1 MFINMQSKKHLI
13 KGLFTLLLMLFTTSL
28 AIAQGP
34 GGVIDPNPDV
44 PLEGGDILLLAMGAG
59 YVIIKLWQYQHKK
72 KSQQQDIQ

>member
-1 MFINMQSKKHLI
+1 MQCKKRLI
-13 KGLFTLLLMLFTTSL
+13 KGLFALLLTLFATSL

-59 YVIIKLWQYQHKK
+59 YVIIKLWQFQYKK
-72 KSQQQDIQ
+72 KSEHQDIQ